1 MRHATFT
8 DGSAP
13 IPLNTLFCVGQNYAE
28 HAKEMGSSVADT
40 PVIFFKP
47 VNAVITAGAPVIIP
61 AMTSSLHHEV
71 ELTVLIG
78 TGGRDIPRSSAL
90 SHVAGYGVGLDMTM
104 RDVQSAAKKAGMP
117 WATAK
122 GFHTSAPLSPFVP
135 ASRITDPQTLEIS
148 LTVNGALR
156 QRTSTAKMNFSVA
169 VLIEYLS
176 SVFSLEAGDV
186 IYSGTPEGVAAVA
199 AGDVMTAELSGLV
212 SITHPV
218 AQR

>member
-1 MRHATFT
+1 MKHATFT
-8 DGSAP
+8 DGSSP

-28 HAKEMGSSVADT
+28 HAKEMGSTVADT

-47 VNAVITAGAPVIIP
+47 VNAVVTDGAPVIIP
-61 AMTSSLHHEV
+61 AITTSLHHEV

-135 ASRITDPQTLEIS
+135 AARVPDPQALEIS
-148 LTVNGALR
+148 LAVNGALR
-156 QRTSTAKMNFSVA
+156 QRTSTATMNFSVA

-176 SVFSLEAGDV
+176 SVFSLESGDV
-186 IYSGTPEGVAAVA
+186 IYTGTPEGVAAVT
-199 AGDVMTAELSGLV
+199 AGDELAAELHGLV
-212 SITHPV
+212 SITHRIV
-218 AQR
+218 AR